1 MAAKPPPPP
10 DEGQVFR
17 EVATRKL
24 EAERVRVQQLANENA
39 SLRAMAAD
47 LQKKISI
54 ANARAAELERKIKL
68 SANEA
73 QRDAEEELARLK
85 DRFERQL
92 ADAKEQHLRELQRT
106 AAKGERVVAKLEGVQ
121 DSAQSKV
128 ADLQDQLNQERQSR
142 TEAETRLRTLE
153 TGTRRVASRAGQVTG
168 YEADTPEDLLQILS
182 GLDPEKPLK
191 VLRAAVREL
200 HSAAGNVER
209 AFAKAVKD
217 DAGRAELHAAAQAFQ
232 EARALPDIEDLP
244 PAPAQLL
251 EEAFKIVEEEV
262 AERIK
267 GSHYSALIAAMAAE
281 LVRLL
286 RNDREQLDKLS
297 RLVDIAE
304 GTEVATAARLLLK
317 GATSHQQEIAAAKL
331 VAEELRQVK
340 NEAREQKGK
349 VKKLYAVAETGMA
362 GEWAVAAIQAMAA
375 LKPLPPPDPEA
386 ARRPVYNHVLEC
398 GKLVQERIDSA
409 MNLGASSEA
418 ALREAD
424 EAFAGLEGLL
434 GGVNDLVGAAR
445 RELLSKIEGEKD
457 VRLKLSAARSAL
469 QALGKRGIKA
479 AVLFDTALKNSDLL
493 LNQWKATYKLYAAL
507 ARDLNRLEASIDGQ
521 MLDLHQPLESEEGRR
536 LYQII
541 HDLSEHL
548 PEFRALTIIQQR
560 LFVHLENPKQRLMEL
575 KHVREAAQRIFRALG
590 EPDSRDLQRFYQY
603 AMARLYDIWASL
615 EEVRGGTHSQ
625 LAVCSEQIE
634 PFYEDVL
641 TWLSSADIGRL
652 SDSEQ
657 RDLMCTAA
665 YVRKLKKL
673 ILGFHDRGRSSRNA
687 TGPLTSNFEQR
698 LETVRYPHDWEA
710 PLARLQV
717 EAAGDAEEDANPP
730 TERERR

>member
-10 DEGQVFR
+10 DEGAVFR

-24 EAERVRVQQLANENA
+24 EAERIRVQQLAKENIQ
-39 SLRAMAAD
+39 LREMAAD

-92 ADAKEQHLRELQRT
+92 ADMRDQHQRELQRT
-106 AAKGERVVAKLEGVQ
+106 AAKGERVVQKLEGVH
-121 DSAQSKV
+121 DSAQSKL
-128 ADLQDQLNQERQSR
+128 ASLQEQLDQERQAR
-142 TEAETRLRTLE
+142 TEADARLRNIE
-153 TGTRRVASRAGQVTG
+153 TGVRRVASRAGQVTG
-168 YEADTPEDLLQILS
+168 YEADSPEELLQVLA

-191 VLRAAVREL
+191 TLRAAVRDL
-200 HSAAGNVER
+200 HAAAGNVER

-217 DAGRAELHAAAQAFQ
+217 DSGRAELHAAAQAFQ
-232 EARALPDIEDLP
+232 EARALPEIEDLP
-244 PAPAQLL
+244 PAPAQLV
-251 EEAFKIVEEEV
+251 EEAFKVVEEEV

-340 NEAREQKGK
+340 NEAKEQKGK

-386 ARRPVYNHVLEC
+386 ARRPMYHHVLEC

-409 MNLGASSEA
+409 MNLGAGAEA

-434 GGVNDLVGAAR
+434 GGISELVAAAR
-445 RELLSKIEGEKD
+445 REMLSKIEGEND
-457 VRLKLSAARSAL
+457 VRLKLTAARSAL
-469 QALGKRGIKA
+469 SALGKRGQKA
-479 AVLFDTALKNSDLL
+479 AGLFDNALKNSDLL

-507 ARDLNRLEASIDGQ
+507 ARDLNRLEASIEGQ
-521 MLDLHQPLESEEGRR
+521 MLDLNQPLESEEGRR

-548 PEFRALTIIQQR
+548 PEFRALEIIRQR

-590 EPDSRDLQRFYQY
+590 EPDPRDQQRFYQY

-625 LAVCSEQIE
+625 LAVCAEQVE

-641 TWLSSADIGRL
+641 TWVSSADISMLTDG
-652 SDSEQ
+652 EQ

-687 TGPLTSNFEQR
+687 TGPLTTNFEQR
-698 LETVRYPHDWEA
+698 LDGMLFPPQWDA
-710 PLARLQV
+710 PLARL
-717 EAAGDAEEDANPP
+717 EITRAGDEEDANPP

>member
-10 DEGQVFR
+10 DEGAVFR

-24 EAERVRVQQLANENA
+24 EAERIRVQQLANENTQ
-39 SLRAMAAD
+39 LREMAAD

-54 ANARAAELERKIKL
+54 ANARAAEFERKIKL

-73 QRDAEEELARLK
+73 QRDAEEELARQK
-85 DRFERQL
+85 ERFERQL
-92 ADAKEQHLRELQRT
+92 ADLKDQHQRELSRT
-106 AAKGERVVAKLEGVQ
+106 AAKGERVAQKLEGVQ
-121 DSAQSKV
+121 DSAQSKL
-128 ADLQDQLNQERQSR
+128 ADLQDQLAQERQAR
-142 TEAETRLRTLE
+142 TEAESRLRALE
-153 TGTRRVASRAGQVTG
+153 TGVRRVASRAGQITG
-168 YEADTPEDLLQILS
+168 FEADSPEELLQVLA

-191 VLRAAVREL
+191 VLRAAMREL
-200 HSAAGNVER
+200 HAAAGNVER

-217 DAGRAELHAAAQAFQ
+217 DAGRAELQQAARAFQ
-232 EARALPDIEDLP
+232 ETRALPDIEDLP
-244 PAPAQLL
+244 PAPAQLV
-251 EEAFKIVEEEV
+251 EEAFKVVEEEV

-286 RNDREQLDKLS
+286 RSDREQIDKLS

-304 GTEVATAARLLLK
+304 GTELATAARLLLK

-340 NEAREQKGK
+340 NEAKEQKGK

-362 GEWAVAAIQAMAA
+362 GEWAVAAIQSMAA

-386 ARRPVYNHVLEC
+386 ARRPVYHHVLEC

-409 MNLGASSEA
+409 MNLGAGAEA

-424 EAFAGLEGLL
+424 EAFSGLEGLL
-434 GGVNDLVGAAR
+434 GGLHELVAAAR
-445 RELLSKIEGEKD
+445 REMLSKIEGEGD

-469 QALGKRGIKA
+469 SALGKRGQKA
-479 AVLFDTALKNSDLL
+479 AGLFDHALKNSDLL
-493 LNQWKATYKLYAAL
+493 LNQWKATYRLYAGL
-507 ARDLNRLEASIDGQ
+507 ARDLNRLEASIEGQ
-521 MLDLHQPLESEEGRR
+521 MLDLNQPLESEEGRR

-548 PEFRALTIIQQR
+548 PEFRSLAIIRQR

-575 KHVREAAQRIFRALG
+575 KQVREAAQRIFRALG
-590 EPDSRDLQRFYQY
+590 EPDPRDLQRFYQY
-603 AMARLYDIWASL
+603 AQARLYDIWAAL

-625 LAVCSEQIE
+625 LAVCAEQIE

-641 TWLSSADIGRL
+641 TWMSSIDLALLTDG
-652 SDSEQ
+652 EQ
-657 RDLMCTAA
+657 RDLMCSAA
-665 YVRKLKKL
+665 YVRRLKKL
-673 ILGFHDRGRSSRNA
+673 VLGFHDRARSSRNA
-687 TGPLTSNFEQR
+687 TGPLTTHFEQR
-698 LETVRYPHDWEA
+698 LESVKYPPEWDA
-710 PLARLQV
+710 PLARL
-717 EAAGDAEEDANPP
+717 ESGTADDEDANPP

>member
-10 DEGQVFR
+10 DEGAVFR

-24 EAERVRVQQLANENA
+24 EAERIRVQQLAAENA
-39 SLRAMAAD
+39 QLREMAAD

-85 DRFERQL
+85 DRFDRQI
-92 ADAKEQHLRELQRT
+92 ADLKEQHQRELQRV
-106 AAKGERVVAKLEGVQ
+106 AAKGERVAQKLEGVQ
-121 DSAQSKV
+121 DSAQSKL
-128 ADLQDQLNQERQSR
+128 ADLQDQLNQERQAR
-142 TEAETRLRTLE
+142 TEAEARLRAIE
-153 TGTRRVASRAGQVTG
+153 AGVRRVASRAGQVTG
-168 YEADTPEDLLQILS
+168 FEADTPEELIQVLS
-182 GLDPEKPLK
+182 GLDPERPLK
-191 VLRAAVREL
+191 VLRTAMREL
-200 HSAAGNVER
+200 HTAAGNVER

-217 DAGRAELHAAAQAFQ
+217 DTGKAELHEAARAFG

-244 PAPAQLL
+244 PAPAQLV
-251 EEAFKIVEEEV
+251 EEAFKVVEEEV

-286 RNDREQLDKLS
+286 RNDREQMDKLA

-304 GTEVATAARLLLK
+304 GTELATAARLLLK
-317 GATSHQQEIAAAKL
+317 GATSHQQEIAAARL

-340 NEAREQKGK
+340 AEAREQKGK

-386 ARRPVYNHVLEC
+386 ARRPVYHHVLEC

-409 MNLGASSEA
+409 MNLGASAEA

-424 EAFAGLEGLL
+424 EAFSGLEGLL
-434 GGVNDLVGAAR
+434 GGVGELVAAAR
-445 RELLSKIEGEKD
+445 RELLSKIEGESD
-457 VRLKLSAARSAL
+457 VRLKLGAARTAL
-469 QALGKRGIKA
+469 AALGKRGQKA
-479 AVLFDTALKNSDLL
+479 AALFDAMLKHSDLL

-521 MLDLHQPLESEEGRR
+521 MLDLNQPLESEEGRR

-548 PEFRALTIIQQR
+548 PEFRALAIIRQR

-590 EPDSRDLQRFYQY
+590 EPDPRELQRFYQY
-603 AMARLYDIWASL
+603 ALARLYDIWAAL

-625 LAVCSEQIE
+625 LAVCAEQIE
-634 PFYEDVL
+634 PYYEDVL
-641 TWLSSADIGRL
+641 TWLSSADIALLTEG
-652 SDSEQ
+652 EQ

-665 YVRKLKKL
+665 YVRRLKKL
-673 ILGFHDRGRSSRNA
+673 ILGFHDRARSSRNA
-687 TGPLTSNFEQR
+687 TGPLTTNFEQR
-698 LETVRYPHDWEA
+698 LDTLLFEPDWDA
-710 PLARLQV
+710 PLARLDTQP
-717 EAAGDAEEDANPP
+717 AEEEPSPP